1 MRGPHGNP
9 SQSVLARLPAPP
21 LTLRPQLATPGRPSG
36 DPFVPAD
43 HRPPPTTPP
52 GGGTHRD
59 GPLPGRGQLILIVD
73 DDENLRNA
81 LARMLKSLGFAAL
94 TAANGVEALAVIE
107 NSSAAIDALLVDVV
121 MPQLGGPELVERLAS
136 VGIHPAVLYMTGY
149 DDPAHLARVP
159 ESPPTPLLKKP
170 FTLHALV
177 LVLRDIL
184 DRPPL

>member
-1 MRGPHGNP
+1 M
-9 SQSVLARLPAPP
+9 L
-21 LTLRPQLATPGRPSG
+21 
-36 DPFVPAD
+36 AD

-52 GGGTHRD
+52 GEAGGAGGSGGSGGDAQGLRIV
-59 GPLPGRGQLILIVD
+59 PGRGELILIVD

-81 LARMLKSLGFAAL
+81 LVRMLKSLGFAAL
-94 TAANGVEALAVIE
+94 TAANGVEALALLE
-107 NSSAAIDALLVDVV
+107 SSRAPIDALLVDVV

-136 VGIHPAVLYMTGY
+136 RGIHPAVIYMTGY

-184 DRPPL
+184 DRPPPRHGL

>member
-1 MRGPHGNP
+1 M
-9 SQSVLARLPAPP
+9 L
-21 LTLRPQLATPGRPSG
+21 
-36 DPFVPAD
+36 AD

-52 GGGTHRD
+52 GEAGGSGGSGGDAQGLRIV
-59 GPLPGRGQLILIVD
+59 PGRGELILIVD

-81 LARMLKSLGFAAL
+81 LVRMLKSLGLEVVQA
-94 TAANGVEALAVIE
+94 TNGQECLEQFRTSFVGREREVAEALALLE
-107 NSSAAIDALLVDVV
+107 SSRAPIDALLVDVV

-136 VGIHPAVLYMTGY
+136 RGIHPAVIYMTGY

-184 DRPPL
+184 DRPPLPRHGL